1 MCLYTCV
8 YVSMYVYYL
17 APHCYFKKNNLPYN
31 TFKYNI
37 FYIIVYDPPDQC
49 TVGTVDE
56 EYNFLLFQVS
66 GLHFWV
72 CKYSRLA
79 FPQTV

>member
-1 MCLYTCV
+1 MIVLYIPVHVDMLCI
-8 YVSMYVYYL
+8 
-17 APHCYFKKNNLPYN
+17 A
-31 TFKYNI
+31 YNI

-49 TVGTVDE
+49 TVCTVDE
-56 EYNFLLFQVS
+56 EYIFLLFQVS